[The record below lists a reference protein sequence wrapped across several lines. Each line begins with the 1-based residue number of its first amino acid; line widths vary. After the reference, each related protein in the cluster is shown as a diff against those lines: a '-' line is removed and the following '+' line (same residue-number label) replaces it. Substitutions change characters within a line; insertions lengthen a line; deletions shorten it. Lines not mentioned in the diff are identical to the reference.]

1 MSISLKNYT
10 LKYLATILLVIIAI
24 WAGIFYAIILEEV
37 YDNTDDGLKNLKIQI
52 IREAYNNEEVLNINK
67 FDFNQFKI
75 TPIDV
80 ADYKEGNFFRNEE
93 YYMEYDQ
100 DMEPYRFLETYFI
113 DKNGNHH
120 KLEIRTSTVEED
132 EFRENLFIALIFLY
146 IFLVGSI
153 ILINHIVLK
162 KVWTPFYNTLNN
174 LGKYE
179 FGKTQNLAT
188 KPTDIT
194 EFRLLNSKIDTMI
207 AKNEQT
213 FFQQKQ
219 FIENASHELQTPLAI
234 AINKL
239 DLLFEDESLSEKTM
253 LELSQTKEGLM
264 RLVKLNKS
272 LLMLSQIENNQFAE
286 KQEVNLNDVIKTIK
300 EDFSDVM
307 DFKNI
312 SIDIS
317 ENGTFTTTIN
327 SDLAY
332 IFISNLFRN
341 AIKYSLPQQKII
353 IELSENSFQ
362 LQNSSDLNVSLD
374 RNLIFNRFYK
384 RTQDNS
390 STGLGLSIVKT
401 IIDNH
406 SELSIDYS
414 FEYNFHVFSIKAK
427 NS

>member
-188 KPTDIT
+188 KPTEIT
-194 EFRLLNSKIDTMI
+194 EFQLLNSKIDTMI

-239 DLLFEDESLSEKTM
+239 DLLLEDESLSEKNM

-272 LLMLSQIENNQFAE
+272 LLMLSQIENNQFAQ
-286 KQEVNLNDVIKTIK
+286 KQEVNLNDVIKNII
-300 EDFSDVM
+300 EDFSDM
-307 DFKNI
+307 IDFKNI

-317 ENGTFTTTIN
+317 ENGTFITTIN

-341 AIKYSLPQQKII
+341 AIKYSTSKQKII
-353 IELSENSFQ
+353 IELSNNSF
-362 LQNSSDLNVSLD
+362 LIKNSSALNVSLD
-374 RNLIFNRFYK
+374 KNLIFNRFYK

-414 FEYNFHVFSIKAK
+414 FENKFHVFSVKTK

>member
-75 TPIDV
+75 TPIDE
-80 ADYKEGNFFRNEE
+80 ADYKEGDFFRNEE

-146 IFLVGSI
+146 IFLVASI

-194 EFRLLNSKIDTMI
+194 EFQLLNNKIDTMI

-239 DLLFEDESLSEKTM
+239 DLLLEDESLSERTM

-272 LLMLSQIENNQFAE
+272 LLMLSQIENNQFAQ
-286 KQEVNLNDVIKTIK
+286 KQEVNLNDFVKTIIQ
-300 EDFSDVM
+300 DFSDMM

-312 SIDIS
+312 SIDFS
-317 ENGTFTTTIN
+317 ESGIFITTIN

-341 AIKYSLPQQKII
+341 AIKYSLPKQKII
-353 IELSENSFQ
+353 IELSKNSFQ
-362 LQNSSDLNVSLD
+362 IKNSSALNASLD
-374 RNLIFNRFYK
+374 KNLIFNRFYK
-384 RTQDNS
+384 KTQDNS

-414 FEYNFHVFSIKAK
+414 FENNFHIFSVKTK

>member
-1 MSISLKNYT
+1 MSVSLKNYT
-10 LKYLATILLVIIAI
+10 LKYLATILLIIIAI

-52 IREAYNNEEVLNINK
+52 IREAYKNDEFLNTNK

-75 TPIDV
+75 TPIDEV
-80 ADYKEGNFFRNEE
+80 DYKEGNFFRNEE

-100 DMEPYRFLETYFI
+100 DMEPYRVLETFFI
-113 DKNGNHH
+113 DQNGNHH
-120 KLEIRTSTVEED
+120 KLEIRTSTVEEN

-146 IFLVGSI
+146 FFLVGTI

-162 KVWTPFYNTLNN
+162 KVWTPFYTTLNN

-188 KPTDIT
+188 DLTDIT
-194 EFRLLNSKIDTMI
+194 EFQLLNSKINMMI

-239 DLLFEDESLSEKTM
+239 DLLFEDESLSEKTI

-272 LLMLSQIENNQFAE
+272 LLMLSQIENNQFAQ
-286 KQEVNLNDVIKTIK
+286 KQAVNLNNVFKSII
-300 EDFSDVM
+300 EDFSDM
-307 DFKNI
+307 MNFKNI

-317 ENGTFTTTIN
+317 ENGTFITTIN

-341 AIKYSLPQQKII
+341 AIKYSSPEQKII
-353 IELSENSFQ
+353 LELSENSFQ
-362 LQNSSDLNVSLD
+362 LKNPSSFNVSLD
-374 RNLIFNRFYK
+374 KSLIFNRFYK
-384 RTQDNS
+384 KTIDNS

-414 FEYNFHVFSIKAK
+414 FENNFHVFSVKTK